1 MLTAIRWNPTADTY
15 LLEDL
20 VGCGEMDFPCWIFTG
35 KVGISYGPMDF
46 WLCKTVLFCYA
57 NSFIIFSVFFIFVY
71 FMCLLYF
78 VSEEYNFVYL
88 RLWPQVNIF

>member
-20 VGCGEMDFPCWIFTG
+20 VGCGEMDFPCWIFIG
-35 KVGISYGPMDF
+35 MVGISYGPMDF

-57 NSFIIFSVFFIFVY
+57 NSYYLFCISLLLLFI
-71 FMCLLYF
+71 MCLLYF
-78 VSEEYNFVYL
+78 VL
-88 RLWPQVNIF
+88 DQ